1 MSYKCKDCRFY
12 EPKRCSVYNNNNYSG
27 CNAICQHFVAYSTR
41 NQSELKKCRDCRFF
55 TGNSCLE
62 FPMTQSPN
70 SAVCPY
76 GSIIK

>member
-27 CNAICQHFVAYSTR
+27 CNAICHNFVAYSSR
-41 NQSELKKCRDCRFF
+41 SQSELKRCRDCRFF
-55 TGNSCLE
+55 EGNRCSE
-62 FPMTQSPN
+62 YSISQSPN
-70 SAVCPY
+70 TVACSY